1 MSLKEIDIKTLEN
14 LNPFSKIADD
24 WFLVTAGDENGYNTM
39 TASWGSLGTMW
50 GKSAA
55 VTVIRP
61 QRYTK
66 EFIDNNEYF
75 TISFLKEGN
84 KDILSFCGSKSGR
97 DFDKAKETGLE
108 PVFVDKTTTFE
119 QAELV
124 LICRKVF
131 AQDINPDSFLDKTII
146 DKWYPEKDFHTAYV
160 GEIVKAYQ
168 NIQ

>member
-1 MSLKEIDIKTLEN
+1 MAFKEIDIKSLEG
-14 LNPFSKIADD
+14 LNPFTKIADD

-50 GKSAA
+50 GKSVA

-66 EFIDNNEYF
+66 EFIDKNEYF

-84 KDILSFCGSKSGR
+84 KDKLSFCGTKSGR
-97 DFDKAKETGLE
+97 DYDKAKETGLT
-108 PVFVDKTTTFE
+108 PMFIDGTAAFE
-119 QAELV
+119 QAELILV
-124 LICRKVF
+124 CRKVF

-146 DKWYPEKDFHTAYV
+146 DKWYPDKDFHTTYV

-168 NIQ
+168 NI

>member
-1 MSLKEIDIKTLEN
+1 MALKEIDIKSLEN

-24 WFLVTAGDENGYNTM
+24 WFLVTAGNESGYNTM

-66 EFIDNNEYF
+66 EFIDKNEYF

-84 KDILSFCGSKSGR
+84 KDKLSFCGSKSGR
-97 DFDKAKETGLE
+97 DYDKAKETGLK
-108 PVFVDKTTTFE
+108 PVFVDGTTTFE
-119 QAELV
+119 QAELILV
-124 LICRKVF
+124 CRKVF

-146 DKWYPEKDFHTAYV
+146 DKWYPDKDFHTAYV
-160 GEIVKAYQ
+160 GEIVKAYC
-168 NIQ
+168 NG

>member
-1 MSLKEIDIKTLEN
+1 MALKEIDIKSLEN

-24 WFLVTAGDENGYNTM
+24 WFLVTSGDENGYNTM

-50 GKSAA
+50 GKSVA

-66 EFIDNNEYF
+66 EFIDKNEYF

-84 KDILSFCGSKSGR
+84 KDKLSFCGSKSGR
-97 DFDKAKETGLE
+97 DYDKAKETGLK
-108 PVFVDKTTTFE
+108 PVFVDGTATFE
-119 QAELV
+119 QAELT

-131 AQDINPDSFLDKTII
+131 AQEITPDSFLDKTII
-146 DKWYPEKDFHTAYV
+146 DKWYPDKDFHTAYV
-160 GEIVKAYQ
+160 GEIVKAYL
-168 NIQ
+168 NG

>member
-1 MSLKEIDIKTLEN
+1 
-14 LNPFSKIADD
+14 
-24 WFLVTAGDENGYNTM
+24 M

-66 EFIDNNEYF
+66 EFIDKNEYF

-131 AQDINPDSFLDKTII
+131 AQDITPDSFLDKAII

>member
-1 MSLKEIDIKTLEN
+1 MALKEIGIKTLEN

-24 WFLVTAGDENGYNTM
+24 WFVVTAGDENGYNTM

-66 EFIDNNEYF
+66 EFIDKNEYF
-75 TISFLKEGN
+75 TISFLKDGN
-84 KDILSFCGSKSGR
+84 KDKLSFCGSKSGR
-97 DFDKAKETGLE
+97 DFDKAKETGLT
-108 PVFVDKTTTFE
+108 PVFTDKTTTFE

-131 AQDINPDSFLDKTII
+131 AQDISPDSFLDKAII

>member
-1 MSLKEIDIKTLEN
+1 MALKEIDIKSLEN

-24 WFLVTAGDENGYNTM
+24 WFLVTSGDENGYNTM

-50 GKSAA
+50 GKSVA

-66 EFIDNNEYF
+66 EFIDKNEYF

-84 KDILSFCGSKSGR
+84 KDKLSFCGSKSGR
-97 DFDKAKETGLE
+97 DYDKAKETGLK
-108 PVFVDKTTTFE
+108 PVFVDGTAIFE
-119 QAELV
+119 QAELT

-131 AQDINPDSFLDKTII
+131 AQEITPDSFLDKTII
-146 DKWYPEKDFHTAYV
+146 DKWYPDKDFHTAYV
-160 GEIVKAYQ
+160 GEIVKAYL
-168 NIQ
+168 NG

>member
-66 EFIDNNEYF
+66 EFIDNNKYF

-84 KDILSFCGSKSGR
+84 KDKLSFCGSKSGR

-131 AQDINPDSFLDKTII
+131 AQDITPDSFLDKAII

-168 NIQ
+168 NI

>member
-50 GKSAA
+50 GKSVA

-168 NIQ
+168 NI

>member
-66 EFIDNNEYF
+66 EFIDKNEYF

-131 AQDINPDSFLDKTII
+131 AQDITPDSFLDKAII

-168 NIQ
+168 NI

>member
-66 EFIDNNEYF
+66 EFIDKNEYF

-84 KDILSFCGSKSGR
+84 KDKLSFCGSKSGR

-131 AQDINPDSFLDKTII
+131 AQDITPDSFLDKAII

-168 NIQ
+168 NI

>member
-1 MSLKEIDIKTLEN
+1 MSLKEIDIKSLEN
-14 LNPFSKIADD
+14 LNPFSKIADE
-24 WFLVTAGDENGYNTM
+24 WFLVTAGNENGYNTM

-50 GKSAA
+50 GKSVA

-97 DFDKAKETGLE
+97 DFDKEKETGLK
-108 PVFVDKTTTFE
+108 PIFADSTTTFE

-124 LICRKVF
+124 LVCRKVF
-131 AQDINPDSFLDKTII
+131 AQDINPDNFLDKTII
-146 DKWYPEKDFHTAYV
+146 DKWYPEKDFHMAYV

-168 NIQ
+168 NC

>member
-66 EFIDNNEYF
+66 EFIDNNKYF

-84 KDILSFCGSKSGR
+84 KDILSLCGSKSGR

>member
-1 MSLKEIDIKTLEN
+1 MALKEIDIKSLEN

-24 WFLVTAGDENGYNTM
+24 WFLVTAGNESGYNTM

-66 EFIDNNEYF
+66 KFIDKNEYF

-84 KDILSFCGSKSGR
+84 KDKLSFCGSKSGR
-97 DFDKAKETGLE
+97 DYDKAKETGLK
-108 PVFVDKTTTFE
+108 PVFVDGTTTFE
-119 QAELV
+119 QAELILV
-124 LICRKVF
+124 CRKVF

-146 DKWYPEKDFHTAYV
+146 DKWYPDKDFHTAYV
-160 GEIVKAYQ
+160 GEIVKAYC
-168 NIQ
+168 NG

>member
-1 MSLKEIDIKTLEN
+1 MSLKEIDIKSLDN

-66 EFIDNNEYF
+66 EFIDNNKYF

-84 KDILSFCGSKSGR
+84 KDILSLCGSKSGR

>member
-1 MSLKEIDIKTLEN
+1 MALKEIDIKSLEN
-14 LNPFSKIADD
+14 LNPFSKIADE

-50 GKSAA
+50 GKSVA

-84 KDILSFCGSKSGR
+84 KDKLSFCGSKSGR
-97 DFDKAKETGLE
+97 DYDKAKETGLK
-108 PVFVDKTTTFE
+108 PVFVNGTTTFE
-119 QAELV
+119 QAELTLV
-124 LICRKVF
+124 CRKVF
-131 AQDINPDSFLDKTII
+131 AQEITPDSFLDKTII
-146 DKWYPEKDFHTAYV
+146 DKWYPDKDFHTAYV
-160 GEIVKAYQ
+160 AEIVKAYL
-168 NIQ
+168 NG

>member
-1 MSLKEIDIKTLEN
+1 MSLKEIDIKSLDN

-84 KDILSFCGSKSGR
+84 KDILSLCGSKSGR

-131 AQDINPDSFLDKTII
+131 AQDITPDSFLDKAII

>member
-1 MSLKEIDIKTLEN
+1 MALKEIDIKSLEN
-14 LNPFSKIADD
+14 LNPFSKIADE
-24 WFLVTAGDENGYNTM
+24 WFLVTAGAENRYNTM

-50 GKSAA
+50 GKSVA

-75 TISFLKEGN
+75 TISFLKKGN

-97 DFDKAKETGLE
+97 DFDKEKETGLK
-108 PVFVDKTTTFE
+108 PIFVDGTTTFE

-124 LICRKVF
+124 LVCRKVF
-131 AQDINPDSFLDKTII
+131 AQDITPDSFLDKTII

-168 NIQ
+168 NC

>member
-1 MSLKEIDIKTLEN
+1 MALKEIDIKSLEN

-24 WFLVTAGDENGYNTM
+24 WFLVTAGNESGYNTM

-66 EFIDNNEYF
+66 EFIDKNEYF

-84 KDILSFCGSKSGR
+84 KDKLSFCGSKSGR
-97 DFDKAKETGLE
+97 DYDKAKETGLK
-108 PVFVDKTTTFE
+108 PVFIDGTTTFE
-119 QAELV
+119 QAELILV
-124 LICRKVF
+124 CRKVF

-146 DKWYPEKDFHTAYV
+146 DKWYPDKDFHTAYV
-160 GEIVKAYQ
+160 GEIVKAYC
-168 NIQ
+168 NG